1 MSRIGK
7 LPIAIPEKVDVAIN
21 DQTVTVKGPLG
32 ELEHTFRPEVTVRQE
47 GNTLLVERL
56 KDDKLHRAQHGL
68 GRTLLFNMVE
78 GVSKGYE
85 RILVIIGVGYS
96 AEIKGEGLMVRVGYS
111 HPIWI
116 GSPPGVKF
124 ETLQPSQ
131 WNEFGIVK
139 QGDNQTVAIRVTGYN
154 KQLVGQVAAR
164 IRKIRPPEPYKGK
177 GIRYNN
183 EKVRRK
189 AGKAAK

>member
-7 LPIAIPEKVDVAIN
+7 LPIQIPDKVEVKVDGQHLV
-21 DQTVTVKGPLG
+21 VKGPLG
-32 ELEHTFRPEVTVRQE
+32 ELEHTFRDEVTLAIQDNVATVTRNGE
-47 GNTLLVERL
+47 TRL
-56 KDDKLHRAQHGL
+56 HSSLHGL
-68 GRTLLFNMVE
+68 SRTLFSNMVE

-85 RILVIIGVGYS
+85 KTLLVCGVGYT
-96 AEIKGEGLMVRVGYS
+96 AEVKGNGILLRVGYS

-116 GSPPGVKF
+116 GSPPAIRF
-124 ETLQPSQ
+124 ELLLPNKWT
-131 WNEFGIVK
+131 EAGITK
-139 QGDNQTVAIRVTGYN
+139 QVDGQNVAIKVSGPS
-154 KQLVGQVAAR
+154 KALVGQVAAR

-183 EKVRRK
+183 EQVRRK

>member
-7 LPIAIPEKVDVAIN
+7 MPVKLPEKVEVKIDG
-21 DQTVTVKGPLG
+21 QTVTVKGPLG
-32 ELEHTFRPEVTVRQE
+32 ELHQTFNPEVTVKQGE
-47 GNTLLVERL
+47 GELIVERVG
-56 KDDKLHRAQHGL
+56 DTPTHRAQHGL
-68 GRTLLFNMVE
+68 SRSLLFNMVE

-85 RILVIIGVGYS
+85 KKLVVIGVGYS
-96 AEIKGEGLMVRVGYS
+96 AEIKGSGLMLRVGFS

-116 GSPPGVKF
+116 GAPEGVKF

-131 WNEFGIVK
+131 WAEHGITK

-164 IRKIRPPEPYKGK
+164 VRKIRPPEPYKGK

-183 EKVRRK
+183 EQVRRK